1 MRVAFFEEVDQPTSI
16 IPAKRII
23 GANIADLREG
33 VTCEVQWTDKR
44 VYPAHV
50 LAVGEF
56 MYMYTCANFYFVYM
70 YITVIL

>member
-1 MRVAFFEEVDQPTSI
+1 MRVTFFEEVDQPTSI

-23 GANIADLREG
+23 RANIAYLREG

-44 VYPAHV
+44 VYPARV

-56 MYMYTCANFYFVYM
+56 VYM
-70 YITVIL
+70 SLCTWF